1 MKIINKIGFLILSG
15 MFLQLLSGCTKALDY
30 GNICTIS
37 GTLRD
42 ASGNVVAGDVTTT
55 NLMVR
60 VLATGELV
68 TTDLRVLGD
77 GTFQNTKL
85 YQKKYRVWVAG
96 PVTMVG
102 DTLRPDLSVTST
114 FKQDIVVIP
123 FLTLAKPVV
132 AVQPTTTT
140 VSISYAITANSGKT
154 ISKRQLYISTNPY
167 PNAST
172 GNAYNYTTQTVALT
186 TDSGTAAVTGLITG
200 TTYYVRIGAQATGA
214 AGFNYSDQIIIK
226 TL

>member
-15 MFLQLLSGCTKALDY
+15 LLLQMLAGCTKSLDY
-30 GNICTIS
+30 GNVCTIS
-37 GTLRD
+37 GTLKD
-42 ASGNVVAGDVTTT
+42 ASGQIVAGDVTST
-55 NLMVR
+55 NLLVR

-102 DTLRPDLSVTST
+102 DTLRPDLSVTGT
-114 FKQDIVVIP
+114 FTQDIVVVP
-123 FLTLAKPVV
+123 FITVSKPVV
-132 AVQPTTTT
+132 AVAATATT
-140 VSISYAITANSGKT
+140 VSISYAVTPNGTKT
-154 ISKRQLYISTNPY
+154 VSKRQLYCSTNPY

-172 GNAYNYTTQTVALT
+172 GSGAFYTTQTVTMTTNSGTVALT
-186 TDSGTAAVTGLITG
+186 GLVTG
-200 TTYYVRIGAQATGA
+200 TTYYIRIGGQATGA
-214 AGFNYSDQIIIK
+214 AGFNYSEQLIIK

>member
-1 MKIINKIGFLILSG
+1 

-30 GNICTIS
+30 GNICTIA

-42 ASGNVVAGDVTTT
+42 ASGNIVAGDVTTT

-60 VLATGELV
+60 VLATGESV

-102 DTLRPDLSVTST
+102 DTLRPDLSVTGT
-114 FKQDIVVIP
+114 FKQDIVVVP
-123 FLTLAKPVV
+123 FITVSKPVV
-132 AVQPTTTT
+132 AVAATATT
-140 VSISYAITANSGKT
+140 VSITFTVTPNGTKT
-154 ISKRQLYISTNPY
+154 VSKRQLYCSTNPY
-167 PNAST
+167 PNATT
-172 GNAYNYTTQTVALT
+172 GSGAFYTTQVVTMTANSGTVAI
-186 TDSGTAAVTGLITG
+186 TGLVTN
-200 TTYYVRIGAQATGA
+200 TKYYIRIGAQATGA
-214 AGFNYSDQIIIK
+214 AGFNYSEMLEIT